1 MRNRKPAS
9 VGAETFNGPEGGDR
23 ALKNESFGATLLW
36 APYERQGSYAGI
48 LFTGL
53 FMELLGTLV
62 FTFFTVMVA
71 SKTGSVVAMDPTL
84 NGFLIAIVSAGTYFM
99 AAGGW
104 RVNTSP
110 GVNELPRHL
119 SLSVTFA
126 NFLVLRTGFLILI
139 LYWTAQVL
147 GALCGG
153 GLLLAF
159 LSGPNALLP
168 LATSAPIF
176 WGAEIFGAGVICL
189 VLLYNQYFGGSYQ
202 EEVDSRKNAVL
213 NASLARF
220 ALMVVFFPLGTYY
233 FDGVLYIAA
242 VIGTCVGATCT
253 NGLPMPGAPAFY
265 TLVPLLGA
273 AAAALVYYF
282 LLAVGYVSRPGGSFA
297 RRPVV
302 PSRNNQAVQGNIATS
317 SRSNN
322 TVAGQVGISI
332 EMPSMGLPK
341 MN

>member
-9 VGAETFNGPEGGDR
+9 VGAESYSGLEGGDK
-23 ALKNESFGATLLW
+23 ALVNESFGATLLW
-36 APYERQGSYAGI
+36 APFERQGSYAGI

-62 FTFFTVMVA
+62 FSFFTNMVV
-71 SKTGSVVAMDPTL
+71 SKVGTVDPTL
-84 NGFLIAIVSAGTYFM
+84 NGFLVAIVSAGTYFM

-110 GVNELPRHL
+110 GYNELPHHL

-126 NFLVLRTGFLILI
+126 NFLVCRTGILILL
-139 LYWTAQVL
+139 LYWTAQFL

-159 LSGPNALLP
+159 LNGPNAVLP
-168 LATSAPIF
+168 ITTNAHIY

-189 VLLYNQYFGGSYQ
+189 VLLFNQYFGGTYQ
-202 EEVDSRKNAVL
+202 EEIDSRKNAVL
-213 NASLARF
+213 NASMARF
-220 ALMVVFFPLGTYY
+220 FLMVVFFPLGTYY

-273 AAAALVYYF
+273 AGAALVFYF
-282 LLAVGYVSRPGGSFA
+282 LLAVGYISKPRGTFA
-297 RRPVV
+297 RKPVV
-302 PSRNNQAVQGNIATS
+302 PSRNNQAVQGNIA
-317 SRSNN
+317 RSAS